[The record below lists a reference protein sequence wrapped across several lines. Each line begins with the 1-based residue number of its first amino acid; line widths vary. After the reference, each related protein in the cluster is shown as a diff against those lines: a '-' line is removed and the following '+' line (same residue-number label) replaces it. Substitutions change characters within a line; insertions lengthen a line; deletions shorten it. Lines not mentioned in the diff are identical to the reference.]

1 MVQVGRGTSGKKSLT
16 SSMECRILGC
26 LGAIISS
33 SRCLTFKATVKTSR
47 RVVIRLPER
56 LYESNKQAPGFHE
69 DATWYLPWKLCL
81 DKASWCID
89 GQPGAPAQERIE
101 TFGGVFYHCGPAL
114 PQDIRWGYMK
124 YLQGGRSSIASPSP
138 RKASL
143 PPSTER
149 DTVSI

>member
-1 MVQVGRGTSGKKSLT
+1 VPPLPGQCLNIIKISHFNYIGTLFVVQVGRGTSGKKSLT

-81 DKASWCID
+81 DKAS
-89 GQPGAPAQERIE
+89 
-101 TFGGVFYHCGPAL
+101 
-114 PQDIRWGYMK
+114 
-124 YLQGGRSSIASPSP
+124 
-138 RKASL
+138 
-143 PPSTER
+143 
-149 DTVSI
+149 